1 MKKRSAS
8 ICSRAVGVMLV
19 LLLTDAGATG
29 VADPAAGF
37 NTRTGKGSGLGPV
50 LPPTPTTTAPT
61 ISSPGAT
68 SSSGVGANHAP
79 VDRIATQIA
88 PTQPE
93 LRRSGAAFMS
103 AATLAMQR
111 DDSLNPG
118 MLWVKD
124 GEALWQAVAEARSPA
139 SAGGTAASTTNPTN
153 AMNATNATSTSG
165 RQSCAGCHGDATRS
179 MRGVAARY
187 PAFDGA
193 LQRPLTLAGRINQC
207 RQTHQQ
213 APAWRAESAELLAME
228 SYVAFQSRAM
238 PIAPPA
244 DPRLQPYQERGRQR
258 FLQRLGQLDLS
269 CANCHDQRAGLR
281 LGSSL
286 IPQAHPDGYPVYRL
300 EWQGVGSLER
310 RLRNCLTGV
319 RAESLAFGS
328 VELVEL
334 QLYLA
339 ARARGMP
346 LEAPGVR
353 P

>member
-1 MKKRSAS
+1 MGERSAALARRVVRS
-8 ICSRAVGVMLV
+8 VLA
-19 LLLTDAGATG
+19 LLLAGAGAT
-29 VADPAAGF
+29 DPAAAAAAGAA
-37 NTRTGKGSGLGPV
+37 TLRDAPAVPAAVT
-50 LPPTPTTTAPT
+50 PPDP
-61 ISSPGAT
+61 
-68 SSSGVGANHAP
+68 
-79 VDRIATQIA
+79 
-88 PTQPE
+88 
-93 LRRSGAAFMS
+93 RRSGAAFMS
-103 AATLAMQR
+103 ASTQAMQR

-124 GEALWQAVAEARSPA
+124 GEALWQATTDARPHGAGTVAGSA
-139 SAGGTAASTTNPTN
+139 S
-153 AMNATNATSTSG
+153 
-165 RQSCAGCHGDATRS
+165 RQSCAACHGDARRS

-187 PAFDGA
+187 PAFDEG

-207 RQTHQQ
+207 RQKQQQ

-244 DPRLQPYQERGRQR
+244 DARLQPYRERGRQR
-258 FLQRLGQLDLS
+258 YLQRLGQLDLS
-269 CANCHDQRAGLR
+269 CAHCHDERAGLR

-310 RLRNCLTGV
+310 RLRNCMSGV
-319 RAESLAFGS
+319 RAEPFAYGS

-346 LEAPGVR
+346 VDAPGVR

>member
-1 MKKRSAS
+1 MTGRSPWDRLGVS
-8 ICSRAVGVMLV
+8 GPVRA
-19 LLLTDAGATG
+19 LLLFAVVAFDCAGA
-29 VADPAAGF
+29 ARAAEAA
-37 NTRTGKGSGLGPV
+37 T
-50 LPPTPTTTAPT
+50 PP
-61 ISSPGAT
+61 
-68 SSSGVGANHAP
+68 
-79 VDRIATQIA
+79 D
-88 PTQPE
+88 
-93 LRRSGAAFMS
+93 LRRSGAEFMS
-103 AATLAMQR
+103 ASTRAMQR

-124 GEALWQAVAEARSPA
+124 GEALWQAGAGAHSNG
-139 SAGGTAASTTNPTN
+139 SAGITVGSTVGSTAS
-153 AMNATNATSTSG
+153 S
-165 RQSCAGCHGDATRS
+165 QSCASCHGDAARS

-187 PAFDGA
+187 PAFDDA

-207 RQTHQQ
+207 RQKRQHAQ
-213 APAWRAESAELLAME
+213 PWRAESAELLSME

-244 DPRLQPYQERGRQR
+244 DARLQPYQERGRQR
-258 FLQRLGQLDLS
+258 YLQRLGQLDLS
-269 CANCHDQRAGLR
+269 CAQCHDQRAGLR

-286 IPQAHPDGYPVYRL
+286 IPQAHPGGYPVYRL

-310 RLRNCLTGV
+310 RLRNCMSGV
-319 RAESLAFGS
+319 RAESFAYGS